1 MEASASAG
9 RLKSCLDVLSS
20 ATARPELFLSVQEGL
35 AGNFISLT
43 KTLYDFHKALGSDII
58 SGSPLKELVVENF
71 DEEQIWQQLELQNN
85 AALGHFQEAIAKS
98 VKEEADISLLQPL
111 EEEEEEEEESN
122 EDQVDAEDQIEEEPE
137 IQNDHLEEESDQS
150 EKKSRLKA
158 TETHSF
164 SDEDSDIDFDID
176 ELEQRTKRLKKA
188 VKKAG
193 ETSIVDDR
201 FFKLYEMEAAL
212 DASEKKESKAKD
224 EDDDGGDDDDVD
236 YFEDIISEDD
246 EDDGE
251 EEFGKAS
258 MKLTKS
264 ARDLKYKD
272 YFDPVDDHE
281 GFASESKDD
290 GEDEQSEG
298 ADDDDDDDGEEEEAI
313 DEMEEDEDDIEQTEK
328 DNLSEPSKR
337 VTFSLP
343 YDSDGE
349 EDTHTFQGKAEK
361 SPEVKSSFEKRQ
373 EKLSEK
379 IKKLES
385 ELLTEKPWQLKGE
398 VTAQKRPEN
407 SLLEE
412 MLLFDHAVKMAPMI
426 TEETTLQLE
435 DIIKRRIKDQAW
447 DDVVRKEKP
456 KEDPFEY
463 KKRLTLDHE
472 KSKLSLAEIYEQEY
486 LKLNQ
491 NKSEEEEKPE
501 HAEIKKMMDSLFLK
515 LDALSNFHFTPKPP
529 VPEVK
534 IVSNLPAITMEEV
547 APVNVSDAALLAPEE
562 VKEKSKGGDVK
573 ADAEKSS
580 TDKKRERR
588 KKKLA
593 RRIKLREK
601 EKRQKLLEKKAEEN
615 PRFTKKASA
624 AELKKLTKEGRTSL
638 LKDDGKDKAL
648 KSSKAFFSQLQ
659 DQVKMQI
666 TEAKTSQRKP
676 KKRALSAQKLK
687 L

>member
-1 MEASASAG
+1 MEASAPAG
-9 RLKSCLDVLSS
+9 RLNSCLDVLSS
-20 ATARPELFLSVQEGL
+20 STARPELFLSVQEGL
-35 AGNFISLT
+35 AGEFISLT
-43 KTLYDFHKALGSDII
+43 KTLYDFHKALGSDVI

-85 AALGHFQEAIAKS
+85 AALGHFQEAVAKS
-98 VKEEADISLLQPL
+98 VKEEADISLLEPL
-111 EEEEEEEEESN
+111 EEEDEEEEKEESD
-122 EDQVDAEDQIEEEPE
+122 EEQMDAEDQTEEEAE

-150 EKKSRLKA
+150 GKKGLKG

-176 ELEQRTKRLKKA
+176 ELEQRTKRLKSA

-212 DASEKKESKAKD
+212 DAAEKKESKAKD
-224 EDDDGGDDDDVD
+224 DKDEDDDDID
-236 YFEDIISEDD
+236 YFEEIISEDD

-251 EEFGKAS
+251 EEFGNAS
-258 MKLTKS
+258 MMLTKS

-281 GFASESKDD
+281 GFTGESKDN

-298 ADDDDDDDGEEEEAI
+298 ADDDDDGEEEDAI
-313 DEMEEDEDDIEQTEK
+313 DEMEDDEDAIERAEK

-337 VTFSLP
+337 VKFSLP

-426 TEETTLQLE
+426 TEETTLELE

-491 NKSEEEEKPE
+491 NKTEEEEKPE

-562 VKEKSKGGDVK
+562 IKEKNKGGEVK

-601 EKRQKLLEKKAEEN
+601 EKRQKLLEKKAEGN
-615 PRFTKKASA
+615 PRLSKKASA

-666 TEAKTSQRKP
+666 TEAKKSQRKP